1 MRFGTIRLMTA
12 TLFLGAALATVVAN
26 PALAQ
31 STGDD
36 CVQKGYKPGTAAF
49 YRCLQDSAASGES
62 SGSESQGPDT
72 GEAGSIL
79 GGSPDSAVTDYSG
92 STMSGATTPDPNILK
107 QLINPKPAPK

>member
-1 MRFGTIRLMTA
+1 MRFCTVRMTVA
-12 TLFLGAALATVVAN
+12 TFFLSAVVCAQ

-36 CVQKGYKPGTAAF
+36 CVRQGFKPGTAAF
-49 YRCLQDSAASGES
+49 YRCLQDSAASES
-62 SGSESQGPDT
+62 SNNAEGQGPDT

-79 GGSPDSAVTDYSG
+79 RGSPDGAITDYSG

-107 QLINPKPAPK
+107 QLNSSKPVPR